1 MRSARCCGLSA
12 ALSFGV
18 DRFAVVFVRFFL
30 VVAGVGARFG
40 VLPANAVLA
49 AAFRFV
55 DLLDSDL
62 DAVLILLVSI
72 RADMPTPTLGANFR
86 RSPAER

>member
-1 MRSARCCGLSA
+1 MRSARCSALSWT
-12 ALSFGV
+12 LSFGV
-18 DRFAVVFVRFFL
+18 DRLAAVLVRFFL
-30 VVAGVGARFG
+30 LAAGVGARFG

-72 RADMPTPTLGANFR
+72 RADMPTPTLDANFR
-86 RSPAER
+86 RARAKH

>member
-1 MRSARCCGLSA
+1 MVNAQTPWPDGRAGFTIMELP
-12 ALSFGV
+12 
-18 DRFAVVFVRFFL
+18 VVAMVGFL

-72 RADMPTPTLGANFR
+72 RADMPTPTLDANFR